1 MTKDTGEI
9 VAFVNFH
16 SQQTEQLRQ
25 MSMKDPAARQ
35 QYVQWFTAVVQNLP
49 GVYHYSWFDLPRKI
63 KTYKNYWSRHWQS
76 MYNIKQEDTPENNM
90 FFDKMW
96 SDVSAEDINEIA
108 DRLEREMGGWIFHS
122 KIDWNNPTPSV
133 LIEEITHPDIMSE
146 WRALN

>member
-1 MTKDTGEI
+1 
-9 VAFVNFH
+9 
-16 SQQTEQLRQ
+16 
-25 MSMKDPAARQ
+25 
-35 QYVQWFTAVVQNLP
+35 
-49 GVYHYSWFDLPRKI
+49 
-63 KTYKNYWSRHWQS
+63 
-76 MYNIKQEDTPENNM
+76 M